1 MFLSGDTQAQSHY
14 ARVPTI
20 SHPRNGFS
28 IAKRH
33 LTTIQFDKLFPM
45 YVKYIYPGDTLAIQ
59 HHMMARLQTQVS
71 DLFDDLYFDLHAWF
85 VPMRLLQKNWANY
98 QFNTQDTPA
107 QDNSALQSPRLNLT
121 TLPGVTKK
129 FPAKSLFDYMGYPT
143 DADYTASSQHI
154 NVYAP
159 LAYNLIWNTNYRD
172 ENLQNPVAFD
182 PTLTTYNYSDFNLLY
197 RGRRHDKF
205 TSSLPWVAKGI
216 LPVVPINGTA
226 PITGIGKKNGDFSI
240 ANASARETNGTT
252 QTYTIASNIDG
263 TAATNNEYYV
273 LGSAVNN
280 GYPRI
285 FANLTAGLSYLL
297 LNDFRTTASVQQLLE
312 ADARGGTRDVESIKH
327 RWGVQVPDFRMQRPE
342 YLGGQ
347 TFSFDGHV
355 VPSTA
360 ETATNPQAHLT
371 SFSQAMNT
379 FNVTHSFV
387 EHGIFMILV
396 SCRSN
401 LTYQQTLNREFS
413 YQTRYDW
420 YQPEFANVG
429 EIAVKNK
436 ERRAIG
442 TDLIDNAAYGYQE
455 YAYWMRYDDNMVTAE
470 MRSSYP
476 QSLDYKHM
484 AFDEAGLPPLNGTN
498 IQSYTPIDRNIVVA
512 SDISDPIQINS
523 LVKGTIARTLPMYS
537 VPGLTRI

>member
-1 MFLSGDTQAQSHY
+1 MDNKILLSTGAISLVLFEKEEKDFLKSIPD
-14 ARVPTI
+14 I
-20 SHPRNGFS
+20 IKRN
-28 IAKRH
+28 
-33 LTTIQFDKLFPM
+33 LFP
-45 YVKYIYPGDTLAIQ
+45 KL
-59 HHMMARLQTQVS
+59 S
-71 DLFDDLYFDLHAWF
+71 DSEIEKELIKLH
-85 VPMRLLQKNWANY
+85 KIH
-98 QFNTQDTPA
+98 
-107 QDNSALQSPRLNLT
+107 
-121 TLPGVTKK
+121 
-129 FPAKSLFDYMGYPT
+129 
-143 DADYTASSQHI
+143 ASSQHI

-159 LAYNLIWNTNYRD
+159 LAYNLTWNTNYRD

-226 PITGIGKKNGDFSI
+226 PVTGIGKKNGDFSI

-327 RWGVQVPDFRMQRPE
+327 RWGVQVPDYRVQRPE

-355 VPSTA
+355 VPSTV

-371 SFSQAMNT
+371 AFSQAMNT

-401 LTYQQTLNREFS
+401 LTYQQMLNREFS

-442 TDLIDNAAYGYQE
+442 TDVTDNGAYGYQE

-512 SDISDPIQINS
+512 SGTSDPIQINS
-523 LVKGTIARTLPMYS
+523 LIKGTIARTLPMYS